1 MSMRDT
7 GALRLHSVTPA
18 RAAQSRPLIGL
29 HDYGRLETAIFDH
42 LDILSPMRQRV
53 AALLATARVVPS
65 REVPGDVVTLGSV
78 VRYRVDGDSL
88 QRRIL
93 VLGRD
98 HMPNGQYVNALTPVG
113 LALIGRRAGD
123 TVTAPRLDDGAL
135 TIVIEGLDHQ
145 PEAELRAKSDPDNG
159 GGPEAA

>member
-7 GALRLHSVTPA
+7 GALRL
-18 RAAQSRPLIGL
+18 QSRSHVRTDETRPLIGL

-42 LDILSPMRQRV
+42 LDILSPMRSRV
-53 AALLATARVVPS
+53 AALLASAAVVPS

-78 VRYRVDGDSL
+78 VRYRVDGDRL

-98 HMPNGQYVNALTPVG
+98 HAPNGQYVNVLTPVG
-113 LALIGRRAGD
+113 LALIGRRAGEA
-123 TVTAPRLDDGAL
+123 VMAARLDDGSLA
-135 TIVIEGLDHQ
+135 IVIEGIDHQ
-145 PEAELRAKSDPDNG
+145 PEAELRARSSSTDGD
-159 GGPEAA
+159 GPEAA

>member
-7 GALRLHSVTPA
+7 GALRL
-18 RAAQSRPLIGL
+18 QSTSYIRTDETRPLIGL
-29 HDYGRLETAIFDH
+29 HDYGRLETAIFDQ
-42 LDILSPMRQRV
+42 LDILNPMRTRL
-53 AALLATARVVPS
+53 AALLAAAHVVPS
-65 REVPGDVVTLGSV
+65 REVPADVITLGST
-78 VRYRVDGDSL
+78 VRYRVDGDRL

-98 HMPNGQYVNALTPVG
+98 HAPNGQYVNALTPVG
-113 LALIGRRAGD
+113 LALIGRRAGE
-123 TVTAPRLDDGAL
+123 TVAAARLNEGTL

-145 PEAELRAKSDPDNG
+145 PEAELRARSGPDDG